1 MAATGGHDMA
11 DVTDRDILTTRML
24 DAPRARVF
32 AAWTD
37 PGQLARW
44 WGPEGFTNTF
54 QEFDPKPGGHW
65 RFIMQAPDGTCFPNH
80 SRFLELTPPERI
92 VFDHLSGP
100 LFQVTVTLE
109 ETPAGTL
116 LSFRMRFNSV
126 EECEA
131 IKRYALEGNEQVFD
145 RLVAL
150 LAEG

>member
-1 MAATGGHDMA
+1 MAATGEQDPEGM
-11 DVTDRDILTTRML
+11 TDRDIVTSRILA
-24 DAPRARVF
+24 APRARVF

-37 PGQLARW
+37 PVQLARW
-44 WGPEGFTNTF
+44 WGPAGFTNSF
-54 QEFDPKPGGHW
+54 QEFDLRPGGHW
-65 RFIMQAPDGTCFPNH
+65 RFTMHAPDGTGFPNH
-80 SRFLELTPPERI
+80 SVFIEITPPERI

-100 LFQVTVTLE
+100 HFRVITTFAE
-109 ETPAGTL
+109 AAEGSL
-116 LSFRMRFNSV
+116 LTFRMRFDSA

>member
-1 MAATGGHDMA
+1 MAATGEQDPEGM
-11 DVTDRDILTTRML
+11 TDRDIVTSRILA
-24 DAPRARVF
+24 APRARVF

-37 PGQLARW
+37 PVQLARW
-44 WGPEGFTNTF
+44 WGPAGFTNSF
-54 QEFDPKPGGHW
+54 QEFDLRPGGHW
-65 RFIMQAPDGTCFPNH
+65 RFTMHAPDGTGFPNH
-80 SRFLELTPPERI
+80 SVFIEITPPERI

-100 LFQVTVTLE
+100 HFRVTTTFAE
-109 ETPAGTL
+109 AAEGSL
-116 LSFRMRFNSV
+116 LTFRMRFDSA

>member
-1 MAATGGHDMA
+1 MAASGAQDPEG
-11 DVTDRDILTTRML
+11 VTDRDIVTTRFL
-24 DAPRARVF
+24 AAPRARVF

-37 PGQLARW
+37 PEQLARW

-54 QEFDPKPGGHW
+54 EAFDPKPGGHW
-65 RFIMQAPDGTCFPNH
+65 RFTMHAPDGTGFPNH
-80 SRFLELTPPERI
+80 SVFLELTSPERI

-100 LFQVTVTLE
+100 HFQVTTTFAE
-109 ETPAGTL
+109 AEGGTL
-116 LSFRMRFNSV
+116 LTFCMRFDSV

-131 IKRYALEGNEQVFD
+131 IKRFAMEGNEQVFD

>member
-1 MAATGGHDMA
+1 MTEQTGQDL
-11 DVTDRDILTTRML
+11 DSPTDRDILTTRL
-24 DAPRARVF
+24 LPAPRARVF

-37 PGQLARW
+37 PEQLARW
-44 WGPEGFTNTF
+44 WGPAGFTNSF
-54 QEFDPKPGGHW
+54 QEFDLRPGGQW
-65 RFIMQAPDGTCFPNH
+65 RFTMHAPDGAGFPNH
-80 SRFLELTPPERI
+80 SVFRDIKPQERI

-100 LFQVTVTLE
+100 LFQVTATF
-109 ETPAGTL
+109 ADQDGGTL
-116 LSFRMRFNSV
+116 LSFRMRFGSV